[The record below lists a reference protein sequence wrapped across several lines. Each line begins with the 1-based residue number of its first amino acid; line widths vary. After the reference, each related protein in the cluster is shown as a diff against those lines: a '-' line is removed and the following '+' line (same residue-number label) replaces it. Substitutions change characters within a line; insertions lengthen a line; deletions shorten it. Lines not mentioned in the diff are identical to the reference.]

1 MITQLPISIV
11 RGGTSKGIFIESRYL
26 PKDQKERNTVILRVF
41 GSPDVRQIDGL
52 GGADILT
59 SKLAI
64 IDKPSIE
71 GVDVDYTFGQVS
83 ITEPIVDYKGNC
95 GNISSGVAVYAIEK
109 GYVKVDP
116 LATEQEVKIHMVNTG
131 RILIASVPVNQGK
144 LVREGD
150 YQIAGVPG
158 SHAKIDINWADCGGE
173 TTGQLLP
180 SSHVRD
186 LVSCYDRDY
195 EVSVIDAGN
204 VTIFI
209 NAEQLGLS
217 GIESPSEIQAKEGL
231 MDKIEEIRG
240 RVAEK
245 LGLISSYKNSIK
257 ESPYTPFFSIVSKPK
272 KYNTISGKEI
282 QAEEIDIVSRLIFMQ
297 GIHKAHPVTGT
308 VAFGAASTIDGTV
321 VNELLSDEFTDNNS
335 VNIGHPSGIINITS
349 ETITQNNDLK
359 LIKSNIGRTAR
370 IILDGIVYI

>member
-11 RGGTSKGIFIESRYL
+11 RGGTSKGIFIENRYL
-26 PKDQKERNTVILRVF
+26 PKDQKERNAIILRIF
-41 GSPDVRQIDGL
+41 GSPDIRQIDGL

-64 IDKPSIE
+64 IGKPSIE
-71 GVDVDYTFGQVS
+71 GVDIDYTFGQVS
-83 ITEPIVDYKGNC
+83 ITEPVVDYKGNC

-109 GYVKVDP
+109 GYVKVAP
-116 LATEQEVKIHMVNTG
+116 SATLQKVKIHMVNTG
-131 RILIASVPVNQGK
+131 RILIATVPVSQGK

-173 TTGQLLP
+173 TTGKLLP
-180 SSHVRD
+180 TSHVRD
-186 LVSCYDRDY
+186 LVTCDDRDY

-217 GIESPSEIQAKEGL
+217 GIESPSEIQVKEGL
-231 MDKIEEIRG
+231 MDTIEEIRG

-245 LGLISSYKNSIK
+245 LGLVSDYKNSIQ
-257 ESPYTPFFSIVSKPK
+257 ESPYTPFFSIVSKVNN
-272 KYNTISGKEI
+272 YITISGKEI
-282 QAEEIDIVSRLIFMQ
+282 QSEEIDIVSRLIFMQ

-308 VAFGAASTIDGTV
+308 VAFGAASTIQGTV
-321 VNELLSDEFTDNNS
+321 VNDLLSDKFTDDNS
-335 VNIGHPSGIINITS
+335 VNIGHPSGIINIIS
-349 ETITQNNDLK
+349 ETITQDNELK